1 MEPPADA
8 SSYFIGRRPA
18 GVPRKGPVVCGG
30 TDAMSRRKQPNPKPL
45 KVGEEDLLSDDDD
58 DDELVIFED
67 SSDGEDDTQDE
78 FDSGD
83 MELHTAQGSEEEN
96 QDIVKEEILEGR
108 STYRRL
114 RPKRKCTTWSIP
126 PEDGQ
131 EEAASK
137 KLKTGELFPCPT
149 CSKGFKTPSEMQI
162 HMRKH
167 TGEKPFCCPF
177 CNKAYPRRKTMY
189 RHIREHH
196 PDQWQRGR
204 FPGRFYHA
212 AINKAIEDTLRQDNT
227 SALGAAPG
235 TDSSAVL
242 GTEDQSKMSK
252 LTIKQEP
259 TTPPTTPG
267 KKSPLDSTCGK
278 YKRIAPA
285 PLKPQLA
292 VVQQMPVST
301 PLGVQQQ
308 FFLVNPQTGVIIP
321 INMPQNTNL
330 QSGMAVP
337 MNPQSGV
344 ASPINQQSGIAVPI
358 NQQSGIA
365 VPISQQSG
373 IAVPINQQSGIAVP
387 INQQSGIAVPI
398 SQQSGIAVP
407 INQQSGIA
415 VPINQQS
422 GIAVP
427 INQQSGIAVPTNQQ
441 SGIAVPTNQ
450 QSGIA
455 VPISQQSGIA
465 VPTHQQSGIAV
476 PTNQQSGIAVPTN
489 QQSGIAVPTNQQS
502 GIAVPTNQQSGIA
515 VPINQQSGIAAVPT
529 NQQSGIAVPINQQS
543 GVATPTNQQSGIAV
557 PINAQ
562 SGVTVPLNP
571 QAGVAV
577 PTNIA
582 VNTNPQSGVTVP
594 INAQSGVAV
603 PINVP
608 TNTTPQSGV
617 PIPMNPQPGLAVPIN
632 LATNINQQL
641 GVAVPTNPQSG
652 VAVPTNLPMNTN
664 PQSGVIVP
672 SNFSTNTN
680 PQSGI
685 VVPINLGTNTNPQ
698 SRIAVPINAQ
708 SGVAFP
714 VAMVANQQNIVQTS
728 FSPVTMPTNPQAV
741 VQTSSP
747 SVAMPTNQQVQ
758 TASPSVAMPT
768 NPQSLVQS
776 SSSPVAMPTN
786 PQMILQTSSSPVA
799 MPTAGLASLTQATPT
814 QTCKTPTASVAQCP
828 VVTVT
833 PSSVAALNQQA
844 IVAMATASLPS
855 QQAMPNVVMTTL
867 PSSLTPL
874 NQPSHVTMT
883 TAAMAT
889 NPTPPTPVLQQVVMP
904 RLIPVQQQTPQV
916 SMVTVSKATV
926 PSQHAPRI
934 QQAILPKVFQA
945 QNQGKAIPVS
955 VMPQASLPAQSFSSV
970 AMTASSPSQV
980 ASATTAPAV
989 PPVTMPTLFP
999 VQNQPVA
1006 ITTSTSSQI
1015 TTSTTDPV
1023 VPAGPPVTMPT
1034 LFPVQNQPAQVAV
1047 TTACQAP
1054 LPTPTLSQ
1062 VASSPKP
1069 LLPKPILP
1077 AMTSTARTPT
1087 PIAPVIQHFLMP
1099 AHSSVARIA
1108 IATSPSVSPVAMAT
1122 QPTTAVTTSS
1132 AACLT
1137 PAYQRVH
1144 IATDAAPLM
1153 QHFVLEKSP
1162 KQRSPIRNSTN
1173 ASPNQP
1179 RTQKFLC
1186 LRTSTSHTHKL
1197 PVLTQQ
1203 SSTPQYGVPL
1213 FSGATLSSTSVTNTL
1228 PVLQIQNV
1236 VTLTSSQSQAI
1247 PVQLSMATV
1256 ARQQASPAVMSPAKE
1271 RNIGEAC
1278 QISQTLPSPGLTE
1291 VRSGATESNACLPNL
1306 DVDSDEYFIAGG
1318 KSKSV
1323 YRNEHGEI
1331 LKILRKE
1338 DLNRQQSET
1347 GEQNSPATAAT
1358 PESQQSS
1365 TFHPVLPEMVDSR
1378 VISDCPKDD
1387 RGQYRPLTV
1396 EVLERSNTCSLCG
1409 SMLRSLRYLIMH
1421 LFKFHRQYK
1430 CRLCAPRVSKTFAS
1444 EQLLKDH
1451 LLNRHWPVL
1460 DLPDEEAA
1468 RGLHYHFK
1476 RSCQA
1481 VEAVRVIGNPLDVT
1495 EITGSDI
1502 RFKDGKTLKYRVN
1515 YNILTPGRYMND
1527 GDITVKRTNT
1537 NALSIT
1543 CIFFHTSSVLKGGS
1557 AKKAYVASKLVM
1569 TSAADGPSMNL
1580 IKRRNAP
1587 PNVAVLPK
1595 GMGFKTMSST
1605 RKEGGRAIQT
1615 SDKSDGMSSLS
1626 PKTASASLSASQ
1638 STSSASCTTT
1648 SKDQSTTEGSSRPAI
1663 AVECHGCDVCGQVFS
1678 ELQELQQHMNVHIE
1692 LKPFKCNLCSRTF
1705 PHGATLEAHVKAHYR
1720 GEIEDEPTTIPA
1732 NVKISFCTESK
1743 KGGSTSEKRN
1753 RDSLEEE
1760 AATADSEDDPSND
1773 GTYNI
1778 CRLCGK
1784 TYSNGASLIRHL
1796 RTHQEG
1802 FEMSCSICG
1811 KGFNLSY
1818 HLKEHMN
1825 VHTKTKP
1832 YKCHICGKSFTHS
1845 GTLSA
1850 HLKSHKSREGIVAEY
1865 SSFGCRYCSVH
1876 FTHIKKYQEHM
1887 KERHGVFDFDFEEA
1901 EKDIIKCNASRE
1913 ENPPQSSL
1921 ESEDFAE
1928 KSETDKSQDVPGIET
1943 AVENTDPLIASSKTQ
1958 ANTLSASVVAQE
1970 DEASSSISTPPLE
1983 LTKPFK
1989 ASRHAIQYQT
1999 GKTVAEL
2006 IGLRKTKPTVTE
2018 TTFTN
2023 VTQSAGE
2030 PPPLV
2035 ITQAIS
2041 LRPFVDKI
2049 IAASVPDPV
2058 HVDTPNVT
2066 KFKPILP
2073 KAYIQPLTTFQ
2084 ISPGAMP
2091 EGQNFSNEYRWK
2103 MKHLDKSSEGQNSSN
2118 EFTWKIKH
2126 FNAVQP
2132 VDETETGVNQQSQM
2146 TKFKYG
2152 GAQEHLVDPYPWF
2165 KCRKCGVGYSSK
2177 LHLRHHICGACSKYM
2192 MKCEDCDLTF
2202 FSFRRLE
2209 NHLAKEH
2216 PEEYNEDYEES
2227 SGESEG
2233 GGDGVEMEEQREQES
2248 QERRSNTQEEA
2259 NREHGQVV
2267 VKVEQIDESSMEP
2280 TDQSAVIKQ
2289 EELEGQK
2296 WWFERDDDGD
2306 LERNKMADCEVKV
2319 EEEDASFERVNID
2332 DLDMEA
2338 FVQFSERKEKSIE
2351 GCIEQQLDDFRPKM
2365 KAEVQSQISDQ
2376 SETIVQHGSQSES
2389 RQAVL
2394 PLPPDQLEHSF
2405 QERRQ
2410 TDQSHAKEES
2420 PSVHESK
2427 FVDQTDNVVFDIHV
2441 IQNSQ
2446 SERTVEDISQPED
2459 IEQKKDVEESGRKS
2473 PQVQLYRC
2481 MLCGSKEEKL
2491 LTPADLARHLTEYH
2505 HVENLEVFLQGPMS
2519 CFSTGKN

>member
-1 MEPPADA
+1 MEQPADA
-8 SSYFIGRRPA
+8 SSYFIGRRSA

-235 TDSSAVL
+235 TDSSAVS
-242 GTEDQSKMSK
+242 GTDNQSKMSQ

-259 TTPPTTPG
+259 TTPPMTPG

-301 PLGVQQQ
+301 PLGVKQQ

-321 INMPQNTNL
+321 INMPPNTNL
-330 QSGMAVP
+330 QSGVAVP

-344 ASPINQQSGIAVPI
+344 ASPINPQSGIAVPVNQQSGIAVPVNQQSGVATPI

-365 VPISQQSG
+365 VPVNQQSG
-373 IAVPINQQSGIAVP
+373 IASPVNPQSAIAVPINQQPGIAVP
-387 INQQSGIAVPI
+387 T
-398 SQQSGIAVP
+398 
-407 INQQSGIA
+407 NQQSGIA

-427 INQQSGIAVPTNQQ
+427 INQQSGVAVPISQQ

-455 VPISQQSGIA
+455 V
-465 VPTHQQSGIAV
+465 
-476 PTNQQSGIAVPTN
+476 
-489 QQSGIAVPTNQQS
+489 
-502 GIAVPTNQQSGIA
+502 
-515 VPINQQSGIAAVPT
+515 
-529 NQQSGIAVPINQQS
+529 
-543 GVATPTNQQSGIAV
+543 PTNQQSGIAV

-577 PTNIA
+577 PTNITA
-582 VNTNPQSGVTVP
+582 NTNPQSGVT
-594 INAQSGVAV
+594 V

-632 LATNINQQL
+632 LATNINQ
-641 GVAVPTNPQSG
+641 QSG

-698 SRIAVPINAQ
+698 SGIAVPINAQ

-728 FSPVTMPTNPQAV
+728 FSPVAMPTNPQAV
-741 VQTSSP
+741 VQTSAFPIAMPTNPQAVVQTASPSVCLPTNPQAVVQTASP

-814 QTCKTPTASVAQCP
+814 QTCKTPTTSVAQRP

-1034 LFPVQNQPAQVAV
+1034 LFPVQNQPTQVAV

-1162 KQRSPIRNSTN
+1162 KLRSPIRNSTN

-1179 RTQKFLC
+1179 QTQKFLC

-1203 SSTPQYGVPL
+1203 SSAPQYGIPL
-1213 FSGATLSSTSVTNTL
+1213 YSGATLSSTSVTNTL

-1278 QISQTLPSPGLTE
+1278 QVSQTLPSPGITE

-1323 YRNEHGEI
+1323 FRNENGEI
-1331 LKILRKE
+1331 LKVLRRE

-1347 GEQNSPATAAT
+1347 GEQNTAAT

-1543 CIFFHTSSVLKGGS
+1543 CIFFHTSSVLKGGN
-1557 AKKAYVASKLVM
+1557 AKKAYVASKIVT

-1595 GMGFKTMSST
+1595 GMGFKAISST
-1605 RKEGGRAIQT
+1605 RKEGGLGTQT
-1615 SDKSDGMSSLS
+1615 SNLSKSDGVSSPS
-1626 PKTASASLSASQ
+1626 PKTASASLSAPQ
-1638 STSSASCTTT
+1638 STLPASCTTT

-1913 ENPPQSSL
+1913 DNPTQSCLQSENT
-1921 ESEDFAE
+1921 AE
-1928 KSETDKSQDVPGIET
+1928 ESETDKSQDVPAIKT
-1943 AVENTDPLIASSKTQ
+1943 AVENTDPLIAASETQ
-1958 ANTLSASVVAQE
+1958 ANALSASVVAQE
-1970 DEASSSISTPPLE
+1970 EEASSSVSTPPLE
-1983 LTKPFK
+1983 LNKPFK

-2091 EGQNFSNEYRWK
+2091 KGQNFSNEYRWK

-2132 VDETETGVNQQSQM
+2132 IDETESGFNQQSQM

-2227 SGESEG
+2227 SGESEEE
-2233 GGDGVEMEEQREQES
+2233 GDGVEMEEQREQES
-2248 QERRSNTQEEA
+2248 QERRSSTQEEA
-2259 NREHGQVV
+2259 NRERGQVV

-2296 WWFERDDDGD
+2296 WWFEGDDDD
-2306 LERNKMADCEVKV
+2306 LERNKMADREVK
-2319 EEEDASFERVNID
+2319 EEGEDASFERVSID

-2351 GCIEQQLDDFRPKM
+2351 GCVEQQLDDFRPKM

-2389 RQAVL
+2389 RQAV
-2394 PLPPDQLEHSF
+2394 PPHPPDQLEHSF

-2410 TDQSHAKEES
+2410 MDQSHAKEEP

-2427 FVDQTDNVVFDIHV
+2427 FIDQTDNVVLDIHV

-2446 SERTVEDISQPED
+2446 SETTVEHMSQPEY
-2459 IEQKKDVEESGRKS
+2459 IEQKKDVESSGRKS

-2481 MLCGSKEEKL
+2481 MLCGSKEERL
-2491 LTPADLARHLTEYH
+2491 LPPADLARHLTEYH
-2505 HVENLEVFLQGPMS
+2505 HVENPDVFLQGPMS